1 MKTIFHK
8 ILATTALCLA
18 AVGVSSC
25 VRSDLG
31 NTIDSIGK
39 TVAKPLP
46 SRMGRDVCSPFECT
60 VELYRKDGQLYI
72 DMPLVYVSERRMGID
87 YANPM
92 GCPVGVLTLNT
103 PYTTEELQKLPE
115 VVIFTFTFGDLTFI
129 QLIADLVGLR
139 ISLVKHHI
147 IGIHSMHVLKVFS
160 GVILLKNI

>member
-1 MKTIFHK
+1 MYNLIITPAFRK
-8 ILATTALCLA
+8 ILTTTALCLA
-18 AVGVSSC
+18 AVGLSSC

-92 GCPVGVLTLNT
+92 GCPVGKLLTLTYN
-103 PYTTEELQKLPE
+103 L
-115 VVIFTFTFGDLTFI
+115 
-129 QLIADLVGLR
+129 
-139 ISLVKHHI
+139 SL
-147 IGIHSMHVLKVFS
+147 L
-160 GVILLKNI
+160 